1 MESNKIK
8 CICNETF
15 ALSNFHNHFGKCP
28 QFITEFKDFDLTL
41 SKMLLSYSKQKE
53 KLIIVKYLFKLNIE
67 MINNKLKMMIILK
80 KIKSFQLLL
89 FLHRMKVGVKM
100 IKIKKMKLIF
110 LYVNYVKLIPKYFI

>member
-53 KLIIVKYLFKLNIE
+53 KLIIVKYLFKLYIE
-67 MINNKLKMMIILK
+67 MINNKLKNDDN
-80 KIKSFQLLL
+80 
-89 FLHRMKVGVKM
+89 
-100 IKIKKMKLIF
+100 IKKNKELSTSLI
-110 LYVNYVKLIPKYFI
+110 LN